1 MNSSKIKIDE
11 HNSEKN
17 SYPQSIMASV
27 TTFKSAIT
35 RIRDILRG
43 PGVSITGM
51 DSMRHICLYLLS
63 RYMTKEKVASL
74 GVPEIL
80 CWESLMNMILTQN
93 GGKQKALDLF
103 YHLELEDCLI
113 NHFDRLFGTEKFS

>member
-103 YHLELEDCLI
+103 YHLTEL
-113 NHFDRLFGTEKFS
+113 